1 MNDVI
6 LGTDG
11 SLQDHH
17 GARIEDPLRALG
29 ARVSLSPG
37 YTLRSFMRMLV
48 DHPVLARLSEF
59 APEFAAKSGSWPKA
73 DCWPAGLEQ
82 LEFSRV
88 VEMIGHPGPARL
100 EIYHT
105 LRGRLSSGEGGG
117 EDVEIKGWQVE
128 MLLDV
133 PLVLGQLRHVVFGDR
148 VTEFSFE
155 TVCNLFEFFE
165 GVLWQL
171 AFHGTPRE
179 CALRR

>member
-1 MNDVI
+1 MDEVI
-6 LGTDG
+6 LETDG
-11 SLQDHH
+11 TLQDHH

-48 DHPVLARLSEF
+48 ANPVLSRLSDF
-59 APEFAAKSGSWPKA
+59 APEFAAQYGAWPG
-73 DCWPAGLEQ
+73 DGCWPAGLAR
-82 LEFSRV
+82 LELSRV
-88 VEMIGHPGPARL
+88 VEMIGHPGPPRL
-100 EIYHT
+100 EIYHV
-105 LRGRLSSGEGGG
+105 LRGRLSGG

-128 MLLDV
+128 MLLDA

-148 VTEFSFE
+148 VAEFSFE
-155 TVCNLFEFFE
+155 TVCNLFDFFE